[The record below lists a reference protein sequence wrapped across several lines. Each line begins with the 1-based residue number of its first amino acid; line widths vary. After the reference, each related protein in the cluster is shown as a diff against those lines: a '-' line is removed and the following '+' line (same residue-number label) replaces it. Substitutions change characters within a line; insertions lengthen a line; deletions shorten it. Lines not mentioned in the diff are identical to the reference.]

1 MGPAEKD
8 EAERKVKNR
17 TLGNIRLIAE
27 LFNKG
32 IIAERIVV
40 VCIEELIGDAKA
52 DPSEDNVEVS
62 LSRLSSLRGHELPQ
76 PAASG
81 IRLCIYT
88 ASRYEPWVP

>member
-32 IIAERIVV
+32 IIAERIVI

-62 LSRLSSLRGHELPQ
+62 LRRLSLLHGHELP
-76 PAASG
+76 PPSAPG
-81 IRLCIYT
+81 TRIRLCI
-88 ASRYEPWVP
+88 